1 MANRQWPTDGRSSR
15 SHQTLWR
22 DRVGALGQHV
32 PTGVEHPYVV
42 PADSVA
48 GPRAQV
54 HASVVELSPAA
65 VGLLVEK
72 QPDVLRFATGAVD
85 LDRDVI
91 VDPH

>member
-15 SHQTLWR
+15 SHETLWR

-32 PTGVEHPYVV
+32 PTGVEYSYVV
-42 PADSVA
+42 PADGAA

-54 HASVVELSPAA
+54 YTGVIDLAPAA
-65 VGLLVEK
+65 VGLLVEE
-72 QPDVLRFATGAVD
+72 QPDVLRFATDAVD